1 MGFWDWLT
9 GWLEWLGLRN
19 KSGKLL
25 LLGLD
30 NAGKTTLLHC
40 LKTGNFVQFD
50 QTTSYHREDLTI
62 EGISFAAYD
71 LGGHIMAR
79 QSWKDYFVSVNA
91 VVFMVD
97 AADPSRF
104 SEVRGQ
110 LDELLGDDLL
120 KGIPFLILG
129 NKIDAPTAV
138 HESILAQGIG
148 VLNQTG
154 DQTNLPPGVRPLK
167 IQMCSVRRK
176 SGYAEGFRWLAKF
189 I

>member
-1 MGFWDWLT
+1 LI
-9 GWLEWLGLRN
+9 
-19 KSGKLL
+19 

-40 LKTGNFVQFD
+40 LKTGNFINFE

-71 LGGHIMAR
+71 LGGHVQAR
-79 QSWKDYFVSVNA
+79 QSWKDYFVSVSA
-91 VVFMVD
+91 VVFIID

-104 SEVRGQ
+104 AEAREQ
-110 LDELLGDDLL
+110 LDGLLGDDLL
-120 KGIPFLILG
+120 KAAPFLILG

-138 HESILAQGIG
+138 HESVLCQGMG
-148 VLNQTG
+148 VFNQTG
-154 DQTNLPPGVRPLK
+154 VQGAAPAGVRPLK
-167 IQMCSVRRK
+167 VQMCSVKNK